1 MKPENIVFMGFLI
14 SVIAWSFALLSM
26 FYWDNELMVL
36 ISCII
41 GGIVAV
47 ATMTYGDKVGI

>member
-14 SVIAWSFALLSM
+14 SVIAWSFAFLSM

-36 ISCII
+36 ISSII

>member
-1 MKPENIVFMGFLI
+1 MKPENIIFMGFLI
-14 SVIAWSFALLSM
+14 SVIAWSFALLSI
-26 FYWDNELMVL
+26 FFWDNELMVL
-36 ISCII
+36 ISCSV

>member
-1 MKPENIVFMGFLI
+1 MKPENIIFLGFLI
-14 SVIAWSFALLSM
+14 SVIAWLFAFLSM
-26 FYWDNELMVL
+26 FFWDNELVVL